1 MLKNLR
7 RFYFWTLFLSEIKIA
22 WNFLQV
28 MYLQPS
34 SLDLLLL
41 YECSMFQSW
50 DKNISFLQHEFD
62 LQSLIL
68 ILLTAEEKKKN

>member
-1 MLKNLR
+1 
-7 RFYFWTLFLSEIKIA
+7 
-22 WNFLQV
+22 